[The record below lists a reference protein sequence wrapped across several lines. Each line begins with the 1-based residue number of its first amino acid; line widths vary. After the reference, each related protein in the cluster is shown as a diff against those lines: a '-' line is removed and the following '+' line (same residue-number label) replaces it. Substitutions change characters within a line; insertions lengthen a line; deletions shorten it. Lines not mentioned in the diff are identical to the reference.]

1 VKRVSPNEEIDER
14 HIARARHREHTRPIL
29 MAGDAAANIGRR
41 QQCLREELGTGGIA
55 RRGIGPTEGKDV
67 RMGIEPGYSGGQP
80 AGIGDGIVV
89 DESQNLPF
97 RLGNGSISSSC
108 GITICHEDVSNAGPE
123 LEVHRRRGD
132 QNQFKRKRRFL
143 TQHRLD
149 RALRVAAD
157 PLHRHDDSDFHRM
170 KLIVQIPAFNEE
182 ATIAQ
187 TLRDIPKKIDGIVT
201 IETLVVDDG
210 SSDQTAEAARKAGAT
225 HVVQLKTH
233 RGLASAF
240 LAGINAALRLG
251 ADIIVNTD
259 ADNQYAGADIPKL
272 IAPIVRGT
280 ADVVIGDR
288 EVSRS
293 PHMSG
298 FKRLLQRLG
307 SRTVG
312 LASGIRVN
320 DVTSG
325 FRAFSREAAMQINV
339 FNPFTYTLET
349 VIQAGNR
356 NLGVQ
361 SVPVRTNAPTRPSR
375 LYHGIG
381 NYLRKSIA
389 TIFRIYTVYKPL
401 KTFFAI
407 GALLLL
413 AGSALGIR
421 FLWHFAQGDRGGH
434 VQSLILAAVFLI
446 AGFQTLLIGLVADL
460 ISVNRRLSEEV
471 LVRLKRM
478 EAPVAAA
485 ERRPQPQRPPREPH
499 AARPPLPPR
508 RERAAETKTAATQW
522 VWLLDEE
529 KLQDRVKP
537 EAPETDADDNLPSPP
552 PVAGGP
558 RRRRR
563 RRGGRPGSETPTT

>member
-1 VKRVSPNEEIDER
+1 
-14 HIARARHREHTRPIL
+14 
-29 MAGDAAANIGRR
+29 
-41 QQCLREELGTGGIA
+41 
-55 RRGIGPTEGKDV
+55 
-67 RMGIEPGYSGGQP
+67 
-80 AGIGDGIVV
+80 
-89 DESQNLPF
+89 
-97 RLGNGSISSSC
+97 
-108 GITICHEDVSNAGPE
+108 
-123 LEVHRRRGD
+123 
-132 QNQFKRKRRFL
+132 
-143 TQHRLD
+143 
-149 RALRVAAD
+149 
-157 PLHRHDDSDFHRM
+157 M

-187 TLRDIPKKIDGIVT
+187 TLRDIPKKIDGIT
-201 IETLVVDDG
+201 AIETVVIDDG
-210 SSDQTAEAARKAGAT
+210 SSDNTADAARKAGAT

-272 IAPIVRGT
+272 IAPIVRGS

-288 EVSRS
+288 EVSKS
-293 PHMSG
+293 PHMSA

-312 LASGIRVN
+312 LASGIRVG

-325 FRAFSREAAMQINV
+325 FRAFSRDAAMQINV

-349 VIQAGNR
+349 IIQAGNR

-375 LYHGIG
+375 LYRGLG
-381 NYLRKSIA
+381 TYLRKSIA
-389 TIFRIYTVYKPL
+389 TIFRIYTIYKPL

-407 GALLLL
+407 GALLML

-421 FLWHFAQGDRGGH
+421 FLWDFAHGDRGGH
-434 VQSLILAAVFLI
+434 IQSLILAAVFLI
-446 AGFQTLLIGLVADL
+446 IGFQTLLIALVADL

-471 LVRLKRM
+471 LVRMKRM
-478 EAPVAAA
+478 EMPAS
-485 ERRPQPQRPPREPH
+485 ERRPIPHRVPREPRT
-499 AARPPLPPR
+499 ATRPPFPK
-508 RERAAETKTAATQW
+508 RERPERPEAKPPSTQW
-522 VWLLDEE
+522 VWLLDED
-529 KLQDRVKP
+529 KLQDRGGVKP
-537 EAPETDADDNLPSPP
+537 EPITEPDLDDDMPDQPATP
-552 PVAGGP
+552 AGP

-563 RRGGRPGSETPTT
+563 RRGGSRPGNSEPPTS

>member
-1 VKRVSPNEEIDER
+1 
-14 HIARARHREHTRPIL
+14 
-29 MAGDAAANIGRR
+29 
-41 QQCLREELGTGGIA
+41 
-55 RRGIGPTEGKDV
+55 
-67 RMGIEPGYSGGQP
+67 
-80 AGIGDGIVV
+80 
-89 DESQNLPF
+89 
-97 RLGNGSISSSC
+97 
-108 GITICHEDVSNAGPE
+108 
-123 LEVHRRRGD
+123 
-132 QNQFKRKRRFL
+132 
-143 TQHRLD
+143 
-149 RALRVAAD
+149 
-157 PLHRHDDSDFHRM
+157 M

-187 TLRDIPKKIDGIVT
+187 TLRDIPKKIDGIT
-201 IETLVVDDG
+201 SIESLVIDDG
-210 SSDQTAEAARKAGAT
+210 SSDNTAEAARKAGAT

-233 RGLASAF
+233 RGLSSAF
-240 LAGINAALRLG
+240 LAGINAALRFG

-272 IAPIVRGT
+272 VAPIMRGS

-288 EVSRS
+288 EVSKS
-293 PHMSG
+293 PHMSA

-312 LASGIRVN
+312 LASGIRVS

-325 FRAFSREAAMQINV
+325 FRAFSRDAAMQINV

-381 NYLRKSIA
+381 TYLRKSTA
-389 TIFRIYTVYKPL
+389 TIFRIYTIYKPL

-407 GALLLL
+407 GAVLLL
-413 AGSALGIR
+413 AGSALGVR
-421 FLWHFAQGDRGGH
+421 FLWHFANGERGGH
-434 VQSLILAAVFLI
+434 IQSLILAAVFLI
-446 AGFQTLLIGLVADL
+446 IGFQTLLIGLVADL

-478 EAPVAAA
+478 EAPVE
-485 ERRPQPQRPPREPH
+485 ERRPMPQRLPREPRP
-499 AARPPLPPR
+499 ATVRPPMPK
-508 RERAAETKTAATQW
+508 RERPEAKNAATQW

-529 KLQDRVKP
+529 KLQDRGIKP
-537 EAPETDADDNLPSPP
+537 ESVSEPEPELDDDDTPGPQP
-552 PVAGGP
+552 AAGGP

-563 RRGGRPGSETPTT
+563 RRGGARPNTPTT

>member
-1 VKRVSPNEEIDER
+1 
-14 HIARARHREHTRPIL
+14 
-29 MAGDAAANIGRR
+29 
-41 QQCLREELGTGGIA
+41 
-55 RRGIGPTEGKDV
+55 
-67 RMGIEPGYSGGQP
+67 
-80 AGIGDGIVV
+80 
-89 DESQNLPF
+89 
-97 RLGNGSISSSC
+97 
-108 GITICHEDVSNAGPE
+108 
-123 LEVHRRRGD
+123 
-132 QNQFKRKRRFL
+132 
-143 TQHRLD
+143 
-149 RALRVAAD
+149 
-157 PLHRHDDSDFHRM
+157 M

-187 TLRDIPKKIDGIVT
+187 TLRDIPKKIDGIT
-201 IETLVVDDG
+201 SIESLVIDDG
-210 SSDQTAEAARKAGAT
+210 SSDNTAEAARKAGAT

-233 RGLASAF
+233 RGLSSAF

-272 IAPIVRGT
+272 VAPIMRGS

-288 EVSRS
+288 EVAKS
-293 PHMSG
+293 PHMSA

-312 LASGIRVN
+312 LASGIRVS

-325 FRAFSREAAMQINV
+325 FRAFSRDAAMQINV

-381 NYLRKSIA
+381 TYLRKSTA
-389 TIFRIYTVYKPL
+389 TIFRIYTIYKPL

-407 GALLLL
+407 GAVLLL
-413 AGSALGIR
+413 AGSALGVR
-421 FLWHFAQGDRGGH
+421 FLWHFANGERGGH
-434 VQSLILAAVFLI
+434 IQSLILAAVFLI
-446 AGFQTLLIGLVADL
+446 IGFQTLLIGLVADL

-478 EAPVAAA
+478 EAPVE
-485 ERRPQPQRPPREPH
+485 ERRPIPQRISREPRPA
-499 AARPPLPPR
+499 AARPPQPK
-508 RERAAETKTAATQW
+508 RERPEAKNAATQW

-529 KLQDRVKP
+529 KLQDRGIKP
-537 EAPETDADDNLPSPP
+537 ESVSEPEPELDDDDTPGPQP
-552 PVAGGP
+552 AAGGP

-563 RRGGRPGSETPTT
+563 RRGGARPNTPTT